1 MILKPTVLK
10 VSTETTLIFKR
21 DKGMSEKTNHLVTA
35 KDISRKYKVP
45 YPTIN
50 HYTDLGFL
58 PIVKRDGN
66 KRMYNDKQV
75 RNRLSL
81 ISKMMNEGYPL
92 RLIRRKIVTKE
103 GGL

>member
-1 MILKPTVLK
+1 MPGKNNNL
-10 VSTETTLIFKR
+10 F
-21 DKGMSEKTNHLVTA
+21 TA
-35 KDISRKYKVP
+35 KDISKKYKVA

-58 PIVKRDGN
+58 PIVKREGN
-66 KRMYNDKQV
+66 RRMYNKKQV
-75 RNRLSL
+75 RERLRF

-92 RLIRRKIVTKE
+92 RLIRRKIVSKE